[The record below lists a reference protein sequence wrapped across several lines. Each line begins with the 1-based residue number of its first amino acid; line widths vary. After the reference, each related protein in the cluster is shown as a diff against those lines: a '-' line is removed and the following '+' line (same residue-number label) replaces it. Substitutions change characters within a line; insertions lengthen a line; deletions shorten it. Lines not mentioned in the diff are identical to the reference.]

1 MQCLRG
7 PLNDLVAVLWI
18 AGISYTRPPRHEE
31 KLRVGSKG
39 VARVGRRMTVLVR
52 RS

>member
-18 AGISYTRPPRHEE
+18 AGISYTRPHGMKR
-31 KLRVGSKG
+31 SFAS
-39 VARVGRRMTVLVR
+39 ARRGWRA
-52 RS
+52 SGGE